1 MHPPCLFIFV
11 TVASAQALLLK
22 TLLPIIPWA
31 KSAKY
36 SFFMELLIRKLL
48 MLGVIFWFKMCTD
61 HLVSTFLFHV
71 LCFDFCLKSLKVR
84 WLQFLKRT
92 FVIIITIIIL
102 IIIHFMLKHY
112 LHKLLHHVFFFIIP
126 TPSSLPAFISSSFFF
141 LFISF
146 SFCQATNSIF
156 LIIFFFFW
164 GGNNYSPITPT
175 PCINSGQGDSV
186 LL

>member
-1 MHPPCLFIFV
+1 MHSPCLFIFV

-22 TLLPIIPWA
+22 ALLPIIPWA

-48 MLGVIFWFKMCTD
+48 MLGVIFWLKMCTD
-61 HLVSTFLFHV
+61 HLLSAFLFHV
-71 LCFDFCLKSLKVR
+71 LCFDFCLKSLKVH

-102 IIIHFMLKHY
+102 IIIHSMLKHY
-112 LHKLLHHVFFFIIP
+112 LDKLLHHVFFYHPQPFFSTCLYFFI
-126 TPSSLPAFISSSFFF
+126 FFF

-156 LIIFFFFW
+156 LIIFFFCAIW
-164 GGNNYSPITPT
+164 AIIRAQLLPP

>member
-112 LHKLLHHVFFFIIP
+112 LHKLLHHVFFFYHP
-126 TPSSLPAFISSSFFF
+126 HPLFSTCLYFFIFFFPIYFFF
-141 LFISF
+141 LLPSNQFYF
-146 SFCQATNSIF
+146 FNY
-156 LIIFFFFW
+156 FFFL
-164 GGNNYSPITPT
+164 GG
-175 PCINSGQGDSV
+175 GQ
-186 LL
+186 